1 MSKSRKVEIS
11 NVEISK
17 SRNLECR
24 NLECRNLERWS
35 KRAKYQN
42 VEIYMLEYEKLAVKF
57 SIFSINQVGSTFD
70 LMSILKKSKN
80 RNFEKK
86 LIIFMNSYLY
96 ASKIIDCQKPIRC
109 QF

>member
-17 SRNLECR
+17 SRNLEC
-24 NLECRNLERWS
+24 LNLERCS

-42 VEIYMLEYEKLAVKF
+42 AEIYMLEYDKLAVEF

-86 LIIFMNSYLY
+86 IDNFYEFVSLCVENYRL
-96 ASKIIDCQKPIRC
+96 SKTN
-109 QF
+109 